1 MELFELL
8 GTIAVNNSVA
18 NEAIDETTEKAEQSS
33 SKFGNFLGKV
43 GSVATKIAG
52 VGVAALGAVATGLG
66 ALTKQSVAAYADYEQ
81 FVGGVET
88 LFKDSSKKV
97 LEYANNAYKTAGLSA
112 NQYMDTVTSF
122 SASLLKGLNGDTA
135 KAADIANTAIVDM
148 ADNANKMGTSME
160 SIQNAYQGFA
170 KQNYTM
176 LDNLKLGYG
185 GTASEMARLINDSGV
200 LGDTV
205 KITAQDVNDVSFD
218 KMIEAI
224 HTVQVE
230 MGMSG
235 LTAEEAAEAVKNGSM
250 TQEEA
255 FEAMG
260 TTAKEAST
268 TIQGSIGLMKSAW
281 ENFLTGMADP
291 DQDFDALLE
300 NLVDSVVTVADN
312 LIPRI
317 AETLP
322 RLVQGISGVIET
334 LGTYMPELLSKLLPA
349 LLEGAGQLLTQLV
362 TGIPA
367 LFEAVVPA
375 LVESVKMILSSA
387 MESSGIGSF
396 LDDFLGEG
404 TMGTYMETMTGIR
417 DDMAE
422 IFSPLLGKFEEIKTT
437 FLENI
442 GQIKE
447 PVTTLFSD
455 IMGSAS
461 DIWESVGR
469 PIYEAIEYA
478 IEWVLDR
485 FNEAL
490 PTIITIVS
498 DTFSLLS
505 DLWNNVLK
513 PAFND
518 IGIVIE
524 CLQPIFEVVFGV
536 LASIFGT
543 LVSAIGDLW
552 NNSLKPIFS
561 GIIEFLSGIFTGDF
575 SKIIDGL
582 VNIFKGL
589 WSGIKT
595 IVSAIVEV
603 VSKVFGGLWDIV
615 KTIFGGM
622 FDTISGVFSKIFST
636 ISSVIGTIAS
646 TISSVFGAI
655 YDTISSI
662 FTSISD
668 TISSIWNGIWDT
680 IKGVINSILG
690 GIEGMVNGV
699 IKGINKILGGI
710 DTIVGGVGDLIG
722 LDWSVPTLNEISLPR
737 LAKGTVVDKP
747 TIAQIGEDGTE
758 AVVPLEK
765 NREWIARVS
774 EEMQIQGIGGD
785 KETLSVLKEILAL
798 LKELKED
805 YSDMPH
811 ILIDAMV
818 NGLKFRVN
826 NREFAR
832 LVKAVN

>member
-1 MELFELL
+1 MELFKLL
-8 GTIAVNNSVA
+8 GTIAVNNSEA

-66 ALTKQSVAAYADYEQ
+66 TLTKQSVEAYADYEQ

-268 TIQGSIGLMKSAW
+268 TIQGSIGMMKSAW

-461 DIWESVGR
+461 DIWESVGK
-469 PIYEAIEYA
+469 PVYKAIEYA

>member
-1 MELFELL
+1 MELFKLL
-8 GTIAVNNSVA
+8 GTIAVNNSEA

-66 ALTKQSVAAYADYEQ
+66 TLTKQSVEAYADYEQ

-268 TIQGSIGLMKSAW
+268 TIQGSIGMMKSAW

-461 DIWESVGR
+461 DIWESVGK
-469 PIYEAIEYA
+469 PVYEAIEYA